1 MLKVVYLHE
10 PALSYFEESVVKIER
25 DRKSILKVREERIK
39 IVELY

>member
-1 MLKVVYLHE
+1 MLKVVYLHDLV
-10 PALSYFEESVVKIER
+10 LSYFEEAVVKIKR